1 MPQLLGRGSPHRRMS
16 GQLMADQPVS
26 YVEGSPEVDIATD
39 MVRRALPVAPIL
51 VLICGLIWGIDGAL
65 SSAFGIGIVLVNFM
79 VTAAVL
85 SWSARISPTMLMAAT
100 LGGFIVRMAL
110 IVGAVMLVKGTS
122 WASLVPLLLTV
133 LVTHLGLLIWET
145 RYVSMSL
152 AFPGLKPQKGA

>member
-1 MPQLLGRGSPHRRMS
+1 MPQLLGHGSPHRRMS

>member
-1 MPQLLGRGSPHRRMS
+1 
-16 GQLMADQPVS
+16 MADQPVS

>member
-1 MPQLLGRGSPHRRMS
+1 
-16 GQLMADQPVS
+16 VS